1 MTTIMRFEWIR
12 KKKKLMS
19 YWLAPLAVMLGA
31 FLLSLLIERISP
43 KFNATYMKWPDLLKD
58 FLCLSG
64 WSTYLWINI
73 WRRLLLVYPFYL
85 IITMMRETA
94 ASVTEEKRLE
104 TTVYLRN
111 AGIPKLALPAAKLL
125 FWGITSFI
133 ACALVTLA
141 EILFAAALGYP
152 QGIAEALVYGARL
165 AGVLIV
171 YLCAALFM
179 AVCRT
184 GSCDDTIVGWI
195 LCPWLIS
202 RVPALLTLFSQLL
215 VMTGREGEAIEQ
227 QLNLLGKK
235 TAALEMLSP
244 LTWALP
250 AMRVRGTYVVFA
262 VLIVMVMLPASFA
275 IYKKK
280 DLV

>member
-1 MTTIMRFEWIR
+1 MITIMRFEWMR
-12 KKKKLMS
+12 KKKKIVWH
-19 YWLAPLAVMLGA
+19 WLIPLIVMLGA
-31 FLLSLLIERISP
+31 FLLSLLIERVSP
-43 KFNATYMKWPDLLKD
+43 KFNSTYMRWPDLLRD

-64 WSTYLWINI
+64 WSSYLWINI

-85 IITMMRETA
+85 IITMMWETA
-94 ASVTEEKRLE
+94 ASITEEKRLE

-111 AGIPKLALPAAKLL
+111 AGIPKMALPASKFL

-141 EILFAAALGYP
+141 EVLFAAVIGYQ
-152 QGIAEALVYGARL
+152 QGIAEAFAYGARL
-165 AGVLIV
+165 TGVLVI

-184 GSCDDTIVGWI
+184 RSCDDAIVGWI

-202 RVPALLTLFSQLL
+202 RVPALFTFLSQLL
-215 VMTGREGEAIEQ
+215 IMTGREGEAIEQ

-244 LTWALP
+244 VTWAFP
-250 AMRVRGTYVVFA
+250 AMRVRGTYMVFA
-262 VLIVMVMLPASFA
+262 VLVVVILLLASFA
-275 IYKKK
+275 IYNKK